1 MLISAEVSTICNAPS
16 PRVAFF
22 HSVASVARIFASAAS
37 RSGTSD
43 GSGRSLSLGAG
54 LVVTCTARP
63 LAIIGG
69 RATANPFDSRAM
81 PTAFW
86 QVTQCAPFE
95 FGIRGAAYV
104 HRSTPVCGTVCAA
117 SVGGG
122 ASPNDVATTT
132 MSTEH
137 DAPGEVWIASDP
149 YAESVIASRSAL
161 VADGDA
167 VGSALPS
174 SADAEAPGVAVA
186 SPRGAQATSTP
197 ASTTA
202 HRLAI
207 APRLSRAA
215 ARV

>member
-1 MLISAEVSTICNAPS
+1 
-16 PRVAFF
+16 
-22 HSVASVARIFASAAS
+22 
-37 RSGTSD
+37 
-43 GSGRSLSLGAG
+43 
-54 LVVTCTARP
+54 
-63 LAIIGG
+63 
-69 RATANPFDSRAM
+69 
-81 PTAFW
+81 
-86 QVTQCAPFE
+86 
-95 FGIRGAAYV
+95 
-104 HRSTPVCGTVCAA
+104 
-117 SVGGG
+117 
-122 ASPNDVATTT
+122 

-207 APRLSRAA
+207 APRLSRVA